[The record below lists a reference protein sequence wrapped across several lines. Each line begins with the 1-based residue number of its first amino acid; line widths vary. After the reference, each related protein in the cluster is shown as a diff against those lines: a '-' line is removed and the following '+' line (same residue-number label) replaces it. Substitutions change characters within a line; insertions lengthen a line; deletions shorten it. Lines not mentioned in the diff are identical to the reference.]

1 MRTDLKLN
9 YGKLRE
15 VRGEISEYRQSLERV
30 DNGLENLKRF
40 LAGQES
46 EAVDKLN
53 KKLSDV
59 TINIRDKIETLQLLE
74 ETLEDYVD
82 DMERLVK
89 AEGGGITRVDTWDIS
104 FNLSQI
110 HAAVRDSFLPMTRSV
125 NGMPHF
131 SLIEDEEEKEK
142 KKKRERNYNRLER
155 FRSSDIMSL
164 KRRVERHLEDLQDIY
179 KNYLK
184 PYEKLD
190 DTYRS
195 RLNKIYS
202 SHTSAGDKWA
212 NFWDGFASVADS
224 FITAFAIAAVT
235 AFIAAITPAWLAVAG
250 VVLLGVGVAVMANI
264 PEESVPDWLKP
275 VKKGADG
282 IADKAVKMLKEGPAS
297 VVEDIGQGLMDE
309 IQTPE
314 GIASVAGGTVGTLAG
329 GYAVSRVNSAPK
341 IERTIETGG
350 EYVNPLKG
358 EEWHNYFNKIYGK
371 DNVIWENAPIE
382 DIIDM
387 PSKITDFSPKQ
398 ISNLAKKNGW
408 SVEPLRK
415 GGLKGIP
422 YEQGGG
428 LSIHEP
434 NRKSIYI
441 QYHPGGGHH
450 GEMPYYKISS
460 GPNGIVR
467 YYINGERVKS
477 WRKI

>member
-164 KRRVERHLEDLQDIY
+164 KRRVDRHLEDLQDIY

-202 SHTSAGDKWA
+202 SHTSAGDIWA

-224 FITAFAIAAVT
+224 FVTAFAIAVVT
-235 AFIAAITPAWLAVAG
+235 AFIAAITPAWLAVA
-250 VVLLGVGVAVMANI
+250 VLLGAGIAVMANI

-282 IADKAVKMLKEGPAS
+282 IADKAVKMLKEGPVS

-314 GIASVAGGTVGTLAG
+314 GIASVAGGTVGTLSG
-329 GYAVSRVNSAPK
+329 GYAGSRVNSALK
-341 IERTIETGG
+341 ADM
-350 EYVNPLKG
+350 EYSPINEGPLK
-358 EEWHNYFNKIYGK
+358 EKIAKNFNGATYTKKILTEDTVMYRVHGGK
-371 DNVIWENAPIE
+371 AGKVGSYMSRTP
-382 DIIDM
+382 
-387 PSKITDFSPKQ
+387 
-398 ISNLAKKNGW
+398 
-408 SVEPLRK
+408 
-415 GGLKGIP
+415 
-422 YEQGGG
+422 QGGG
-428 LSIHEP
+428 LQSQLDLALNPSWGNTTEHVSKVVVP
-434 NRKSIYI
+434 KGTKIYEGVAAPQNI
-441 QYHPGGGHH
+441 LDSRGNIIGVLPGGGNQ
-450 GEMPYYKISS
+450 I
-460 GPNGIVR
+460 
-467 YYINGERVKS
+467 YIPKVEKS
-477 WRKI
+477 KTH